1 MSREKLLVVNLR
13 KLLDVFDVEDNV
25 LYDALLEKANKK
37 LFELLKELEK
47 LKETYRQLPVEV
59 KLEEEIENFKKN
71 EDGSLWASSKNFPDL
86 ARYVKE
92 KGGKAYI
99 GRYTVYLTSKG
110 YLKAYPRGGKNG

>member
-13 KLLDVFDVEDNV
+13 KLLDVFDVEDSV

-59 KLEEEIENFKKN
+59 KLEEELEKIKWKKN
-71 EDGSLWASSKNFPDL
+71 DDGSLWARPTYSLRRILEDHNGKI
-86 ARYVKE
+86 VTE
-92 KGGKAYI
+92 KYKI
-99 GRYTVYLTSKG
+99 YLTKGG
-110 YLKAYPRGGKNG
+110 YLKAYPRGEKR